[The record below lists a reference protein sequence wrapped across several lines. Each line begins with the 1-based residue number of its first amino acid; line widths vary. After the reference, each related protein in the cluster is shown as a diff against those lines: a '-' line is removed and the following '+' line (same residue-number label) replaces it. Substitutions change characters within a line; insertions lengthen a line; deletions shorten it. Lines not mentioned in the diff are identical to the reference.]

1 MNDLTLPDEWRERLA
16 SYPREVVF
24 AVLALTFFTGLVL
37 LARRPRI
44 ILKGLFILVVA
55 VTGIVAGLTGTRAGV
70 WAGENNERDT
80 VIIVSIVAVLLLLA
94 LRTRTRVKRL
104 LEHRRLVNEVRQ
116 DPQKLLVLA
125 LAPEIATSARKRAVK
140 LLDDPFTLDEIGRRA
155 RTESVKKLA
164 KRHLAR
170 ARTQNAAAEPIPGRR
185 RDREAKRDSERE
197 TLGKPIET
205 PVKTP
210 TTADV
215 TGRDGEEI
223 LPESFYLPP
232 DEER

>member
-44 ILKGLFILVVA
+44 LLKGLFILVVVIA
-55 VTGIVAGLTGTRAGV
+55 GIGAGLLGTRAGV

-80 VIIVSIVAVLLLLA
+80 VILVSIGAILLILA
-94 LRTRTRVKRL
+94 LRARTRVKRL
-104 LEHRRLVNEVRQ
+104 LEHRRLVHEVRQ

-164 KRHLAR
+164 KRRLAR
-170 ARTQNAAAEPIPGRR
+170 ARTQKAATEPTPGRR
-185 RDREAKRDSERE
+185 RDRKAKRDAEPE
-197 TLGKPIET
+197 TLRKPIET
-205 PVKTP
+205 PMVTP
-210 TTADV
+210 VTADV
-215 TGRDGEEI
+215 TGPDGEEI